1 MKASIGTLVA
11 IGALSLVVWTVVY
24 IFNPSTPL
32 TQAETVIVVGVCA
45 ALVLGFQ
52 WILSRLNRARGSDE
66 PHA

>member
-24 IFNPSTPL
+24 ILNPSTPL

-52 WILSRLNRARGSDE
+52 WTLSRLTKARGRDE

>member
-1 MKASIGTLVA
+1 MKASISTLVA

-32 TQAETVIVVGVCA
+32 TQAETVIVVGVCG
-45 ALVLGFQ
+45 ALVLGVQ
-52 WILSRLNRARGSDE
+52 WILSRLGKARGSDE

>member
-32 TQAETVIVVGVCA
+32 TQAETVIVVGLCA

-52 WILSRLNRARGSDE
+52 WILARLSRGRGSDE
-66 PHA
+66 PRA

>member
-1 MKASIGTLVA
+1 LKASVGTLVA

-32 TQAETVIVVGVCA
+32 TQGETVIVVGACG
-45 ALVLGFQ
+45 ALVLGLK
-52 WILSRLNRARGSDE
+52 WIVSSLSKTRKSDE

>member
-24 IFNPSTPL
+24 VFNPSTPL

-52 WILSRLNRARGSDE
+52 WILSRFSRPRGSDE
-66 PHA
+66 PHP

>member
-32 TQAETVIVVGVCA
+32 TQGETVIVVGLCA

-52 WILSRLNRARGSDE
+52 WILSRLTKARGNDE

>member
-1 MKASIGTLVA
+1 MKASIGTLVT

-32 TQAETVIVVGVCA
+32 TQAETVVVVGVCA
-45 ALVLGFQ
+45 ALVLGVQ
-52 WILSRLNRARGSDE
+52 WILSRLAKARGSDE

>member
-1 MKASIGTLVA
+1 MKASIGTLVT

-32 TQAETVIVVGVCA
+32 TQAETVIVVGFCA
-45 ALVLGFQ
+45 ALVLGVQ
-52 WILSRLNRARGSDE
+52 WILSRLAKARGSDE

>member
-11 IGALSLVVWTVVY
+11 IGALSLLVWTVVY

-32 TQAETVIVVGVCA
+32 TQAETVIVVGLCA

-52 WILSRLNRARGSDE
+52 WILSRLSRGRGSDE
-66 PHA
+66 PRA

>member
-32 TQAETVIVVGVCA
+32 TQAETLIVVGVCA

-52 WILSRLNRARGSDE
+52 WILARLTRARGSDE

>member
-1 MKASIGTLVA
+1 MKVSIGTLVA

-52 WILSRLNRARGSDE
+52 WIFSRLTRARGSDE

>member
-1 MKASIGTLVA
+1 MKASIGTLAA

-32 TQAETVIVVGVCA
+32 TQAETVIVVGLCA

-52 WILSRLNRARGSDE
+52 WILSRLRKARGSNE
-66 PHA
+66 PRA